1 VARRRH
7 EEGYVYAALRCQDQT
22 VTIHLGWGGGLA
34 GDDEIPK
41 LLVDYVHHI
50 LAHLFMR
57 CKNMELF
64 DPPAR
69 FLLRETSETYDM
81 I

>member
-1 VARRRH
+1 VPRPNRH
-7 EEGYVYAALRCQDQT
+7 RSSRV
-22 VTIHLGWGGGLA
+22 A

-81 I
+81 TLD